1 MQCCRDK
8 LTMSETEVKQA
19 NKKKGGRYS
28 AKERKIRRQK
38 VAELFFE
45 KGYDGLTM
53 SRMLNVNRNTITNDL
68 KVCFSQLKNEYND
81 FDAGTLCM
89 TQFHRMEIQR
99 RRLVDF
105 LFKNL
110 EFRDRLTLERMIS
123 DIENRIMQTAIKID
137 SSSTI
142 VDKLAVDLF
151 NYWAKQQNPTF
162 RGYSMNILRRVSVEA
177 QEEIDKIIKEDEK
190 KTLGYSYMKTNM
202 PTSAAQ
208 L

>member
-1 MQCCRDK
+1 
-8 LTMSETEVKQA
+8 MSETEIKQA
-19 NKKKGGRYS
+19 NKKKGGPYS

-53 SRMLNVNRNTITNDL
+53 SRMLNVHRNTITTDL

-99 RRLVDF
+99 RRLVDL

-137 SSSTI
+137 SGSII
-142 VDKLAVDLF
+142 VDKLAVGLF
-151 NYWAKQQNPTF
+151 NIWAKQQNPTF
-162 RGYSMNILRRVSVEA
+162 RGISMNIVRRVSVEA
-177 QEEIDKIIKEDEK
+177 HEQISKIIEEDKK
-190 KTLGYSYMKTNM
+190 KTLGYTYMKTNM